1 MHRREFI
8 KYLGLAGAVAGTP
21 LSAFASAALPK
32 VRASASR
39 LLRAQQAFMDL
50 RFGMFIH
57 LNMATFEQREWGDP
71 HLSPKLFNPQ
81 HLDATQ
87 WARAAR
93 SANMRYGCLTTKH
106 HDGFCLWP
114 TKTAS
119 ANVMQ
124 SSYPK
129 DIVRAYVDAFRAE
142 GLQPC
147 LYFSML
153 DLRADIRPDVVTAD
167 KVALIK
173 AQLTELLTQYGPI
186 PALIFDGWNASWS
199 RIDYDQ
205 LPFRDIYDH
214 IKRLQ
219 PDCLVAEHNAGRY
232 PVPALYY
239 TDIKEYEQHAGQ
251 VIPAGSAI
259 PSQSGTTLQSD
270 WFWKED
276 YPKQALR
283 PAKQIVDEWLR
294 PFNDNHCN
302 LILNCAPN
310 RDGLFDTNVV
320 ERLAE
325 IGRLWQYPGKAPA
338 LAPSLA
344 ITTENLARRQASFAS
359 SIADGSGPDLAFD
372 DKIGTYWEAEVG
384 QTSAWLEVRFERPAT
399 FNTFSIVEPRHIG
412 DYGEARI
419 ARFIV
424 QYEQSG
430 EWRDI
435 AQGPMPQMVALQRFD
450 AVTAQKVRL
459 RLDGRGASPGISEF
473 GLYFE
478 PPVA

>member
-1 MHRREFI
+1 M
-8 KYLGLAGAVAGTP
+8 P
-21 LSAFASAALPK
+21 ASGN
-32 VRASASR
+32 R
-39 LLRAQQAFMDL
+39 LLLAQQAFMDL

-57 LNMATFEQREWGDP
+57 LNMASFEQREWGDP
-71 HLSPKLFNPQ
+71 HASLKLFNPK
-81 HLDATQ
+81 HLDARQ

-114 TKTAS
+114 TKTGS

-124 SSYPK
+124 SSYPR

-153 DLRADIRPDVVTAD
+153 DLRADIRPDVITAD

-199 RIDYDQ
+199 RIDYEQ

-310 RDGLFDTNVV
+310 RDGLFDENVI

-325 IGRLWQYPGKAPA
+325 IGKLWQHPGAAPKLAPA
-338 LAPSLA
+338 LA
-344 ITTENLARRQASFAS
+344 ITTENLAKRQPSFAS

-372 DKIGTYWEAEVG
+372 DKIATYWEADAG
-384 QTSAWLEVRFERPAT
+384 QATAWLEVRLEKPVT
-399 FNTFSIVEPRHIG
+399 FNTVSIIEPRHMG

-419 ARFIV
+419 VHFTV

-430 EWRDI
+430 EWRNI
-435 AQGPMPQMVALQRFD
+435 AQGTMPQSVALQRID
-450 AVTAQKVRL
+450 AVTARRVRL
-459 RLDGRGASPGISEF
+459 QLEGRGRSPGISEF

-478 PPVA
+478 PVS